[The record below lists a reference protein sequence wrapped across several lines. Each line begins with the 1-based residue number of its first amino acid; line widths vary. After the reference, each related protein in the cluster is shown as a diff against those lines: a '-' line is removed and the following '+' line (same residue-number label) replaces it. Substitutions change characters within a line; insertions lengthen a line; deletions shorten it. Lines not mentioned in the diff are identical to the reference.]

1 MTKDT
6 GNPAKADDTQD
17 EDKNAIRKESIAGVN
32 TVTVTAHCERQTD
45 EKVIDHDSNELNSS
59 FHETL
64 NHDKEKKELLVNI
77 NKTQNRKTIS
87 SYLCIN

>member
-32 TVTVTAHCERQTD
+32 TVTDRSERQTD
-45 EKVIDHDSNELNSS
+45 EKVIDHNSNELNSS
-59 FHETL
+59 FHEAL

-77 NKTQNRKTIS
+77 NKIQNRKTIS

>member
-6 GNPAKADDTQD
+6 GNPAKADDTQY

-59 FHETL
+59 FHEAL
-64 NHDKEKKELLVNI
+64 NHDQEKKRVA
-77 NKTQNRKTIS
+77 RK
-87 SYLCIN
+87 YK

>member
-17 EDKNAIRKESIAGVN
+17 ENKNAIRKESIAGVN
-32 TVTVTAHCERQTD
+32 TVTDHSERQTD

-59 FHETL
+59 FHEAL
-64 NHDKEKKELLVNI
+64 NHDKEKKESLVNI
-77 NKTQNRKTIS
+77 NKIQNRNTIS

>member
-32 TVTVTAHCERQTD
+32 TVTDHSERQTD
-45 EKVIDHDSNELNSS
+45 EKVIDHDRNELNSS
-59 FHETL
+59 FHEAL

-87 SYLCIN
+87 SYLRIN

>member
-1 MTKDT
+1 MAKDT

-32 TVTVTAHCERQTD
+32 TVTDHSERQTD
-45 EKVIDHDSNELNSS
+45 EKVIDHDRNELNSS
-59 FHETL
+59 FHEAL

-77 NKTQNRKTIS
+77 NKIQNRKTIS

>member
-32 TVTVTAHCERQTD
+32 TVTDHSERQTD
-45 EKVIDHDSNELNSS
+45 EKVIDHDRNELNIS
-59 FHETL
+59 FHEAL

-77 NKTQNRKTIS
+77 NKIQNRKTIS

>member
-17 EDKNAIRKESIAGVN
+17 ENKNAIRKESIAGVN
-32 TVTVTAHCERQTD
+32 TVTDHSERQTD

-59 FHETL
+59 FHEAL
-64 NHDKEKKELLVNI
+64 NHDKEKKESLVNI
-77 NKTQNRKTIS
+77 NKIQNRKTIS

>member
-32 TVTVTAHCERQTD
+32 TVTDHSERQTD
-45 EKVIDHDSNELNSS
+45 EKVIDHDRNELNSS
-59 FHETL
+59 FHEAL

>member
-32 TVTVTAHCERQTD
+32 TVTDHSERQTD

-59 FHETL
+59 FHEAL
-64 NHDKEKKELLVNI
+64 NHNKKKKKRI
-77 NKTQNRKTIS
+77 AGKYK
-87 SYLCIN
+87 

>member
-32 TVTVTAHCERQTD
+32 TVTDHSERQTD

-59 FHETL
+59 FHEAL
-64 NHDKEKKELLVNI
+64 NHDKEKKESLVNI
-77 NKTQNRKTIS
+77 NKIQNRNTIS

>member
-32 TVTVTAHCERQTD
+32 TVTDHSERQTD

-59 FHETL
+59 FHEAL

-77 NKTQNRKTIS
+77 NKIQNRKTIS

>member
-32 TVTVTAHCERQTD
+32 TVTDRSERQTD
-45 EKVIDHDSNELNSS
+45 EKVIDHDRNELNSS
-59 FHETL
+59 FHEAL

-77 NKTQNRKTIS
+77 NKIQDRKTIS

>member
-32 TVTVTAHCERQTD
+32 TVTDRSERQTD
-45 EKVIDHDSNELNSS
+45 EKVIDHNSNELVH
-59 FHETL
+59 FMKH
-64 NHDKEKKELLVNI
+64 
-77 NKTQNRKTIS
+77 
-87 SYLCIN
+87 

>member
-6 GNPAKADDTQD
+6 GNPAKADDTQY

-32 TVTVTAHCERQTD
+32 TVTDHSERQTD

-59 FHETL
+59 FHEAL
-64 NHDKEKKELLVNI
+64 NHNKEKKKRI
-77 NKTQNRKTIS
+77 ARK
-87 SYLCIN
+87 YK

>member
-32 TVTVTAHCERQTD
+32 TVTDHSERQTD
-45 EKVIDHDSNELNSS
+45 EKVIDHDRNELNSS
-59 FHETL
+59 FHEAL

-77 NKTQNRKTIS
+77 NKIQNRKTIS

>member
-6 GNPAKADDTQD
+6 GNRAKADDTQD

-32 TVTVTAHCERQTD
+32 TVTDHSERQTD
-45 EKVIDHDSNELNSS
+45 EKVIDHDRNELNSS
-59 FHETL
+59 FHEAL